1 MNHHTPL
8 PDLLDQV
15 ANAVGID
22 VALQLAAARG
32 GTHVYIPARV
42 PEHHWL
48 AKLIGHDTAQILAA
62 AITTGT
68 SGFSIDIPMGPSRDQ
83 VSRWK
88 HMHSLIDKGLPTNE
102 IALACGVHMRTVR
115 RHRNQRADH
124 KQVMAQLAQ
133 LSLFD

>member
-22 VALQLAAARG
+22 VALKLAAARG
-32 GTHVYIPARV
+32 GTKVYIPARV
-42 PEHHWL
+42 TEHHWL
-48 AKLIGHDTAQILAA
+48 AKLIGHATAQTLVE
-62 AITTGT
+62 AITSDKTGLHM
-68 SGFSIDIPMGPSRDQ
+68 DIPMGPSRDQ

-88 HMHSLIDKGLPTNE
+88 HMHALIDKGLPTME
-102 IALACGVHMRTVR
+102 IARACGVHFRTVR

-124 KQVMAQLAQ
+124 SRVMAQLAQ